1 MWSELQHTGYLL
13 IDIKRCKLPENMFL
27 VVCLSGFAFGVYYII
42 SGILMHKEAKRI
54 NKLNQTVDNLLNSE
68 YNCDIIDIDGMG
80 FSHPLPPKDRTIHD
94 VSRNRLVWDA
104 NTKSW
109 AKIKD
114 RR

>member
-1 MWSELQHTGYLL
+1 MPHNIFLIAYFSGMLFGIYYL
-13 IDIKRCKLPENMFL
+13 
-27 VVCLSGFAFGVYYII
+27 V
-42 SGILMHKEAKRI
+42 SGILIHRDAKKL

-104 NTKSW
+104 NTQSW

-114 RR
+114 